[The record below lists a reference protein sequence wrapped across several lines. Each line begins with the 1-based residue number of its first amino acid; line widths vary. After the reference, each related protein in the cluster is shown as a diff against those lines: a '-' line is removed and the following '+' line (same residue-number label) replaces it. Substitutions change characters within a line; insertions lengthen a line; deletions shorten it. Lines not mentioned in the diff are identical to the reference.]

1 MEIRNKFS
9 RFMRFS
15 ATPLTALW
23 LLAVGI
29 PAPSAQA
36 RNYDN
41 NFRLC
46 ASELLEAGIAA
57 PVAADACAAA
67 LYPRDLTICVVR
79 IDRETNIAAAD
90 ALETCRQVRRP
101 KDLAKCVVNISNGTQ
116 NAVVRDI
123 LDNCRLSL
131 LPVRFSECVVGLN
144 KEVDFSAG
152 QVMATCIDASDRP
165 RDLYPRT
172 IVPVRPGNVLPEA
185 IPVPDTLLP
194 SSPIR

>member
-1 MEIRNKFS
+1 MEIYNKFS
-9 RFMRFS
+9 RFIRFS

-29 PAPSAQA
+29 PNQPAEA

-46 ASELLEAGIAA
+46 ASELLKAGIAA
-57 PVAADACAAA
+57 SAAADACAAS

-79 IDRETNIAAAD
+79 IDQETNIAAAD
-90 ALETCRQVRRP
+90 ALATCRQVRRP

-116 NAVVRDI
+116 NAVEREI
-123 LDNCRLSL
+123 LNNCRLSL
-131 LPVRFSECVVGLN
+131 LPERFAECVVGLN

-172 IVPVRPGNVLPEA
+172 IIPGRPDSISPEA
-185 IPVPDTLLP
+185 IPVPESPFLL
-194 SSPIR
+194 R

>member
-1 MEIRNKFS
+1 MEISTKFS
-9 RFMRFS
+9 RFIRFS
-15 ATPLTALW
+15 ATPLAALW
-23 LLAVGI
+23 LSVVGI
-29 PAPSAQA
+29 PNQPAEA

-57 PVAADACAAA
+57 SVAADACAAA
-67 LYPRDLTICVVR
+67 LYPRDLTICVAR
-79 IDRETNIAAAD
+79 IDRETNIAAED
-90 ALETCRQVRRP
+90 ALATCRQVRRP

-131 LPVRFSECVVGLN
+131 LPLRFADCVVGLN

-172 IVPVRPGNVLPEA
+172 IIPGRPGSVLPEA
-185 IPVPDTLLP
+185 VPVPE
-194 SSPIR
+194 SPFQLR